1 VECSRVPAAILKRNE
16 QIFAANRA
24 SGNIA
29 VAVGMAAGRA
39 RRMRVQEDGSLRVRF
54 PNADEK
60 TLEAIILNTAGG
72 MTGGDRFTIDIAV
85 GARANLTVGTAAA
98 EKIYRSLGPDASVA
112 VMLKVHEAGRL
123 AWLPQETILFDRAR
137 LSRRIEVD
145 LAAGASLV
153 MAEAVVFGRS
163 AMDEVVAEGSLV
175 DRWRVRRDGRLLFAE
190 TLRLEG
196 DIEKKLTAPAIT
208 AGGVAVATVLIVPG
222 SDDKVAAVR
231 ALADTHVG
239 EVAISAWNGIAV
251 ARLCAKNGAAL
262 RHDLAAVLAALGAP
276 LPRLWLN

>member
-1 VECSRVPAAILKRNE
+1 MLAATVLKRNE

-29 VAVGMAAGRA
+29 VAVGMIAGRA
-39 RRMRVQEDGSLRVRF
+39 RRVRVQEDGSLRVRF

-72 MTGGDRFTIDIAV
+72 MTGGDRFSIDIAV
-85 GARANLTVGTAAA
+85 GTGANLSVGTAAA
-98 EKIYRSLGPDASVA
+98 EKIYRSLGADASVA
-112 VMLKVHEAGRL
+112 VTLKVDEAAKL

-137 LSRRIEVD
+137 LSRRIDVD

-163 AMDEVVAEGSLV
+163 AMDEVVADGSLM
-175 DRWRVRRDGRLLFAE
+175 DRWRVRRYGRLLFAE
-190 TLRLEG
+190 TLRLDGE
-196 DIEKKLTAPAIT
+196 IAKKLAARAVA

-222 SDDKVAAVR
+222 SDDKIAAVR
-231 ALADTHVG
+231 ALAGTHVG
-239 EVAISAWNGIAV
+239 EVGISAWNGIAV
-251 ARLCAKNGAAL
+251 ARLCAESGAAL
-262 RHDLAAVLAALGAP
+262 RRDLAAVLAALGAP